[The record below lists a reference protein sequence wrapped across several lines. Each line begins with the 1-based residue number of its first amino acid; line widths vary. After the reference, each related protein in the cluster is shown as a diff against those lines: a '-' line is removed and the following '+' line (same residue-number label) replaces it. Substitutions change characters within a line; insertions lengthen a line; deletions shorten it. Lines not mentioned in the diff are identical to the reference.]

1 MEKIKERSSNFELLR
16 IIAMILVLIIH
27 VLICLPR
34 PTSSLVIV
42 APLKALGFYFT
53 DAVSIVCVNVFIL
66 ISGWFGIN
74 LKMRKLGILL
84 FQIFFFAVFIWG
96 FLSFIA
102 PNKYINLR
110 SFSTVFMLNTS
121 DYWFIKSYLGLYLLA
136 PIINSFVER
145 ASRKYYRNILILLYV
160 FQTVYGWISIDGASW
175 IAGGY
180 SAFSFVCLYL
190 LGRYIRIYGNH
201 ITIGRIYALS
211 SISKKHILLVFLF
224 IVFFL
229 TFLAYLVT
237 YLGFPIEGRLF
248 TYTNPLVILE
258 SIVLLLFFSK
268 IRFEN
273 PIINR
278 IAFSCLSIYL
288 LHGNELVLRP
298 YYGSWIYQWYS
309 CETTIGFIL
318 KTLLLILL
326 VCAIALSLDQIRLFL
341 SNLFFL
347 KTKRV

>member
-84 FQIFFFAVFIWG
+84 FQIFFFAIFIWG

-145 ASRKYYRNILILLYV
+145 ASRKHYRNILILLYV

-190 LGRYIRIYGNH
+190 LGRYIRIYGNQ
-201 ITIGRIYALS
+201 ITIGRFYTLS
-211 SISKKHILLVFLF
+211 SISKKHLLLVFLS

-229 TFLAYLVT
+229 TFLAYVVT

-347 KTKRV
+347 KTKRA

>member
-42 APLKALGFYFT
+42 APLKALSFYFT
-53 DAVSIVCVNVFIL
+53 DAVSIICVNVFIL

-74 LKMRKLGILL
+74 LKMRKLSILL
-84 FQIFFFAVFIWG
+84 FQIFFFAIVIWGVLVFIEP
-96 FLSFIA
+96 S
-102 PNKYINLR
+102 KYMNLQ
-110 SFSTVFMLNTS
+110 SLTTVLMLNGS

-145 ASRKYYRNILILLYV
+145 ASRKHYRNILILLYV

-190 LGRYIRIYGNH
+190 LGRYIKIYGNQ
-201 ITIGRIYALS
+201 ITIGRFYALS
-211 SISKKHILLVFLF
+211 SISKKRLLLVFLS

-229 TFLAYLVT
+229 IFLAYAVT

-258 SIVLLLFFSK
+258 SIVVLLFFSK

-347 KTKRV
+347 KTKRA

>member
-16 IIAMILVLIIH
+16 IIAIVLVLIIH

-34 PTSSLVIV
+34 PTNSLVV
-42 APLKALGFYFT
+42 EEPYKALAFYLT
-53 DAVSIVCVNVFIL
+53 DSISIICVNIFVL

-74 LKMRKLGILL
+74 LKLRKLNSLL
-84 FQIFFFAVFIWG
+84 FQILFFGIFIWG
-96 FLSFIA
+96 TLSFIA

-145 ASRKYYRNILILLYV
+145 ATRKHYRNILILLYV
-160 FQTVYGWISIDGASW
+160 FQTVYGWISIDGVSW

-180 SAFSFVCLYL
+180 SAFSFICLYL
-190 LGRYIRIYGNH
+190 LGRYLKKYGDTINVGGYFRICSLSKGN
-201 ITIGRIYALS
+201 LLLLFS
-211 SISKKHILLVFLF
+211 SIVFL
-224 IVFFL
+224 L
-229 TFLAYLVT
+229 TFLAYTVT
-237 YLGFPIEGRLF
+237 YLGIPIEGRLF

-268 IRFEN
+268 IRFES

-318 KTLLLILL
+318 KTLLFILL